1 MSVDKDD
8 SIKNDE
14 SPESDDENKL
24 TELKNSFA
32 KARSLSLQTSV
43 VQQQSSFSSSSSS
56 SLSTSTSSHQSNATV
71 VTKSTSTAT
80 ATKSK
85 FQSFLQQP
93 DMTVGGHSH
102 GNTFLS
108 VQSQQQQQ
116 QKFVRQFVRSASAH
130 SSDGAPT
137 VTSSVT
143 SAAAK
148 SIKCL
153 RSSSQQMDDDGII
166 VGGQFKIQA
175 QQENAVLISKSADNF
190 ETKVIG
196 TGNRNQLT
204 LAGGFLAPP
213 NRKLTILS
221 PGHSAPGLYEILKR
235 QGRSPCSP
243 KITFPDDNELFL

>member
-43 VQQQSSFSSSSSS
+43 QQQSSFSSSSSS
-56 SLSTSTSSHQSNATV
+56 SLSTSTSSHQSNTTV
-71 VTKSTSTAT
+71 VTKSAST

-93 DMTVGGHSH
+93 DITVGGHSH

-130 SSDGAPT
+130 SSDGVPNI
-137 VTSSVT
+137 TSSVT

>member
-56 SLSTSTSSHQSNATV
+56 SLSTSTSSHQSNTTV
-71 VTKSTSTAT
+71 VTKSSST

-93 DMTVGGHSH
+93 DITVGGHSH

-130 SSDGAPT
+130 SSDGNPT
-137 VTSSVT
+137 GTTSSVT

-166 VGGQFKIQA
+166 VGGQFKLQA
-175 QQENAVLISKSADNF
+175 QQESAVLISKSADNF

-243 KITFPDDNELFL
+243 KITFPDENELFL